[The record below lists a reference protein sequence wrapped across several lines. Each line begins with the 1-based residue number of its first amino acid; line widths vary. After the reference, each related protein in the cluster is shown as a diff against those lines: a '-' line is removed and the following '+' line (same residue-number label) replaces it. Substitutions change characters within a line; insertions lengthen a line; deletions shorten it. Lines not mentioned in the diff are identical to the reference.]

1 MLPRWFLYSITDSNS
16 NFFGIL
22 QTLLRQHFM
31 ARIEVTVFLFL
42 LSAPVFMSLYSANIH
57 LAVFICQMFFRTQS
71 FPLIC
76 FQGLHMST
84 ELLQKHLEGGNRNTI
99 YSLCVGATTG
109 NQSLLVVSSVYKKL
123 FYSYF
128 SAAIHYFGIIIIIYL
143 LQRLGGAYLVH
154 RQH

>member
-1 MLPRWFLYSITDSNS
+1 
-16 NFFGIL
+16 
-22 QTLLRQHFM
+22 
-31 ARIEVTVFLFL
+31 
-42 LSAPVFMSLYSANIH
+42 
-57 LAVFICQMFFRTQS
+57 
-71 FPLIC
+71 
-76 FQGLHMST
+76 MST
-84 ELLQKHLEGGNRNTI
+84 ELLQKHLEGGSRNTI